1 MNRKTRYGSRTIKPR
16 TKDPGKWFS
25 DSREN
30 PFELLGKKDESDSS
44 SESDE
49 AAAPPKE
56 KTGEKRKSDE
66 KQESDEKQKS
76 DEKGI

>member
-30 PFELLGKKDESDSS
+30 PFELLGKKDEYDSS
-44 SESDE
+44 SGSDE
-49 AAAPPKE
+49 AVPPNE

-66 KQESDEKQKS
+66 KQKS